1 MTNTEN
7 NNDRKK
13 YVLQVQRGEE
23 LSLRRPEEICNEES
37 IMRPSYE
44 KAMRALMRIML
55 QTKRFHNDNNNKC
68 RSLDVYALENRLF
81 SYSGNI
87 IAFAA
92 SRGGGKTAT
101 MLSFSQILKKG
112 FKKRCA
118 KPFPATELE
127 YIVDN
132 SFLNDLGCCN
142 EDPERWMERCCFIPL
157 TPIAPAVLEGDQN
170 ILYVV
175 LSRLYRYAERLITEC
190 GRVDRIEE
198 AQKNKIIRSFQ
209 KVLSGIN
216 GIKGKQTHPAD
227 LAGMQDICDG
237 MSLSRHF
244 YELVQNILE
253 MAAGDKGN
261 SDRYLVIQLDDA
273 DSKMQM
279 VHEVMEDVRK
289 YLMIPNLVILMSV
302 DQKCLSDVVFQ
313 DNLSCFSYLI
323 DIDKDRL
330 SRDLSR
336 IANKYIDKL
345 IPPTHMVQLPQL
357 DQVVIH
363 WGDMLRLRYVDESGE
378 NVYDWMNDENLD
390 LQTAILVLIYRK
402 TGILF
407 VKPPHYLHN
416 LIPRTLRGFVQL
428 LSFLDSMQ
436 NIPVLH
442 AKQFANAKVY
452 AEAILTRSKIS
463 ALNQRRFAEYF
474 KSSWL
479 NVKITDLEDLDFL
492 RKFADTVS
500 TNRVRLAVKH
510 LCKRYG
516 ESFEGNKPEYF
527 RDKDLEIKDIRNL
540 EDLDQLMWVIEETH
554 RTEKDFRLVFAIR
567 TLLTLD
573 SHQHILKIM
582 RDSARVFLK
591 NPEDYKYLTFNLSP
605 DDIWVPKTLWLEEV
619 GKQYRQDNPNGQ
631 SEAKDRTRQCN
642 CLADVKTQEKNA
654 QINKEIDEF
663 TLCDKAFAR
672 LLILGEKEVMSLLRD
687 DDQTER
693 LFLYQIQDLAVM
705 LFANRDVSYAV
716 RRYLNNYMNI
726 PENSNDMRENV
737 IVIKLTKLINA
748 IWNQIDGFND
758 GYVKVRIADPEDIIT
773 RDITEGTKN
782 LLLQLFKSPQ
792 DKTHDPLN
800 TDTGHSTPGDSV
812 EQQNAS
818 DDRNEKTEF

>member
-68 RSLDVYALENRLF
+68 RILDVYALENRLF

-101 MLSFSQILKKG
+101 MLSFSQILKEG
-112 FKKRCA
+112 FNKRCT
-118 KPFPATELE
+118 KPFLGTELE
-127 YIVDN
+127 YTVDN

-313 DNLSCFSYLI
+313 DNLSCFSNLI
-323 DIDKDRL
+323 NIDKDRL

-390 LQTAILVLIYRK
+390 LQTAVLVLIYRK

-442 AKQFANAKVY
+442 AKQFANVKVY

-516 ESFEGNKPEYF
+516 ENFKDNKPEYF
-527 RDKDLEIKDIRNL
+527 RDKNLEIKDIRNL
-540 EDLDQLMWVIEETH
+540 EDLDQH
-554 RTEKDFRLVFAIR
+554 
-567 TLLTLD
+567 
-573 SHQHILKIM
+573 
-582 RDSARVFLK
+582 
-591 NPEDYKYLTFNLSP
+591 LS
-605 DDIWVPKTLWLEEV
+605 
-619 GKQYRQDNPNGQ
+619 
-631 SEAKDRTRQCN
+631 
-642 CLADVKTQEKNA
+642 
-654 QINKEIDEF
+654 
-663 TLCDKAFAR
+663 
-672 LLILGEKEVMSLLRD
+672 
-687 DDQTER
+687 
-693 LFLYQIQDLAVM
+693 
-705 LFANRDVSYAV
+705 
-716 RRYLNNYMNI
+716 
-726 PENSNDMRENV
+726 
-737 IVIKLTKLINA
+737 
-748 IWNQIDGFND
+748 
-758 GYVKVRIADPEDIIT
+758 
-773 RDITEGTKN
+773 
-782 LLLQLFKSPQ
+782 
-792 DKTHDPLN
+792 
-800 TDTGHSTPGDSV
+800 
-812 EQQNAS
+812 
-818 DDRNEKTEF
+818 